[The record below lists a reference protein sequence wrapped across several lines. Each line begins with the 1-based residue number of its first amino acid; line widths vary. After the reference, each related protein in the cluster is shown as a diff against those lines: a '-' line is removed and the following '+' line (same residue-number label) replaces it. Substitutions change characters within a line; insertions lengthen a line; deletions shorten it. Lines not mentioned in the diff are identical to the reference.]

1 MSGVKGR
8 SGKLT
13 TVGQKASAS
22 ERGKK
27 GMAKRWGTG
36 NLPPVP
42 EGLDPT
48 ADDADAR
55 LGKPV
60 TWGDELK
67 RQQVEGERI
76 QNRRRQVEV
85 QRAEVELAKAQDE
98 RDIASGRQVT
108 KEWHATEV
116 RALSELFV
124 SRLSQITDAALSL
137 IPPEQQPA
145 ARHALDRAVD
155 AYRKDVAAAA
165 KDGTRAK

>member
-13 TVGQKASAS
+13 TAAQKASAS

-67 RQQVEGERI
+67 RQQVRGEEI
-76 QNRRRQVEV
+76 QNERREVEV
-85 QRAEVELAKAQDE
+85 ERAKVELAKAQDE
-98 RDIASGRQVT
+98 RDLANGKRLTKDQHRTAVQSVVELILASVPI
-108 KEWHATEV
+108 
-116 RALSELFV
+116 L
-124 SRLSQITDAALSL
+124 TDAALSQH
-137 IPPEQQPA
+137 PPEQHPTV
-145 ARHALDRAVD
+145 RHALTKAE
-155 AYRKDVAAAA
+155 AAFRLAA
-165 KDGTRAK
+165 MAAIKQG